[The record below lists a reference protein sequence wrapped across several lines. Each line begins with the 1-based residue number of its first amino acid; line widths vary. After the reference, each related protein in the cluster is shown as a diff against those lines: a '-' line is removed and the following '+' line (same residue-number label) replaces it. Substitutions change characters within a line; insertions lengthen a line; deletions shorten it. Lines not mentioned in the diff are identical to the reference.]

1 MTDSEILRKDQLEIR
16 LHNEK
21 KLIHEG
27 ALKDEN
33 PLDFSEGFRQLC
45 EACRKG
51 DLKIC
56 QEKISEGVNINAR
69 DSYDY
74 TPLILVRCAAIDN
87 ASGWLLTQ
95 NYRQVYAGISKSCNF
110 F

>member
-1 MTDSEILRKDQLEIR
+1 MTDAEVLRKDQLEIH

-33 PLDFSEGFRQLC
+33 PLDFSDGFRQLC

-51 DLKIC
+51 DLKTC

-74 TPLILVRCAAIDN
+74 TPLILVRYIF
-87 ASGWLLTQ
+87 TF
-95 NYRQVYAGISKSCNF
+95 YPF
-110 F
+110 FFRNKKYLYLWTKLK

>member
-1 MTDSEILRKDQLEIR
+1 MADSEVLRKDQLEIR

-33 PLDFSEGFRQLC
+33 PLDFSDGFRQLC

-69 DSYDY
+69 DTYDY
-74 TPLILVRCAAIDN
+74 TPLILVRSLPKKKKHCAHPFSRIYI
-87 ASGWLLTQ
+87 Q
-95 NYRQVYAGISKSCNF
+95 YRRR
-110 F
+110 

>member
-1 MTDSEILRKDQLEIR
+1 MTDLDILRKDQLEIR

-51 DLKIC
+51 DLKVC

-69 DSYDY
+69 DNYDY
-74 TPLILVRCAAIDN
+74 TPLILVGCAAIN
-87 ASGWLLTQ
+87 GCF
-95 NYRQVYAGISKSCNF
+95 GGC
-110 F
+110 

>member
-1 MTDSEILRKDQLEIR
+1 MTCFLEFFFLLITRLGAMTDLDILRKDQLEIR

-56 QEKISEGVNINAR
+56 QERISEGVNINAR

-74 TPLILVRCAAIDN
+74 TPLILVGCATVNRCF
-87 ASGWLLTQ
+87 G
-95 NYRQVYAGISKSCNF
+95 GC
-110 F
+110 